1 MKDISFKGII
11 IALVI
16 AIVLDIVSGIAG
28 AFVFMDSFKNANEGL
43 PTDFL
48 VFSLIISF
56 ITTVIGGYISA
67 NIGNL
72 APYKNALIFAGI
84 GMVLSMATSTFDPI
98 WFDTIGLISL
108 IPAAILGAS
117 LAVKKDS

>member
-11 IALVI
+11 IAMVI
-16 AIVLDIVSGIAG
+16 AILLDIVSGIAG
-28 AFVFMDSFKNANEGL
+28 AFVFVDSFKNVSEGL

-48 VFSLIISF
+48 IFSLIISC

-67 NIGNL
+67 NIGKL

-84 GMVLSMATSTFDPI
+84 GIILNISTSTFDPV
-98 WFDTIGLISL
+98 WFDIIGLIFL
-108 IPAAILGAS
+108 VPAVILGAS